1 MKRIEEQAQLLDL
14 EYQGIA
20 LLFDQF
26 CQRAGTL
33 AKQYKFFNWP
43 DYEDTPPLCRAFTLL
58 GRRASSDSL
67 ASQVSGE
74 NSTASSRS
82 SMKPGRFRPARC
94 IGPMAV
100 CRRKRAGFSII
111 RPNCYSN

>member
-33 AKQYKFFNWP
+33 AKQY
-43 DYEDTPPLCRAFTLL
+43 
-58 GRRASSDSL
+58 
-67 ASQVSGE
+67 
-74 NSTASSRS
+74 
-82 SMKPGRFRPARC
+82 
-94 IGPMAV
+94 
-100 CRRKRAGFSII
+100 
-111 RPNCYSN
+111 